1 MGRNVALLGA
11 CVFALAAPTSGTKA
25 WDLLLGQDDALPKTT
40 IPETLT
46 IPETM
51 EAAPEHD
58 FLADYEASVQE
69 AAAALPLLMNVSFV
83 NPEGLPAAD
92 PRLQTDATTVQP
104 QQPLSSRTVSASA
117 GENNNQ
123 RSCPVMRVN
132 EQPIREACANN
143 PEESCTKCLP
153 ELSNQLVP
161 QLLTVDPPFTSAA
174 EIQETAMRCFPA
186 QVPVLAPLV
195 PELPSL
201 LSCDLQAVLNN
212 IDLTKFETFRTPENA
227 HLFDEAVDLFQE
239 VNGAGEMQGNGQ
251 AGVPSTEGDAET
263 PRWYEGPFEP
273 SAAAAVTTVTTAVF
287 ALVAAAAALA

>member
-1 MGRNVALLGA
+1 MGRKVALLGA

-143 PEESCTKCLP
+143 PEESCTKYGRTHPALVV
-153 ELSNQLVP
+153 LVP
-161 QLLTVDPPFTSAA
+161 VGKRSSKTRLGKRGGRFLFPEERQFPSLTLNFPSTLTERQVPAGAVQPARSSAA
-174 EIQETAMRCFPA
+174 DRGSAVHLRSGDPGDRHALFPGA
-186 QVPVLAPLV
+186 GAGSGATRARVTLA
-195 PELPSL
+195 
-201 LSCDLQAVLNN
+201 AVLR
-212 IDLTKFETFRTPENA
+212 LA
-227 HLFDEAVDLFQE
+227 G
-239 VNGAGEMQGNGQ
+239 GAKQH
-251 AGVPSTEGDAET
+251 
-263 PRWYEGPFEP
+263 
-273 SAAAAVTTVTTAVF
+273 
-287 ALVAAAAALA
+287 